1 MTKISLN
8 KTYKKDAVLTLFKI
22 KLNVFILF
30 YIKYILVKN

>member
-8 KTYKKDAVLTLFKI
+8 KTYKKDVLTLFKI
-22 KLNVFILF
+22 KLNVFHLF